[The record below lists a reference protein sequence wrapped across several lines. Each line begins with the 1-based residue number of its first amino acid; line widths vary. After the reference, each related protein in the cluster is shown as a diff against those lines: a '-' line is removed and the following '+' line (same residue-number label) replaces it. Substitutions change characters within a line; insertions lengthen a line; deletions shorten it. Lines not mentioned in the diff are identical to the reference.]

1 MDEEQ
6 SFFKF
11 HSYVPREVPVH
22 KDKSINS
29 SKKLKSSDVKTSEED
44 SFFNFAEVRSGLH
57 GDLFTL
63 DERSEHDDLT
73 TSSCIGWSLKRDAQK
88 GNVDVKLCKSTE
100 EISKEELDPMN
111 GDLNYEGISQPK
123 SKLHS
128 RQAKMEVFN
137 NVTEDDLND
146 AKDYSKS
153 SDFALKEYAVNASVE
168 TFFLFQ
174 CKSRDCKDKCCIAR
188 ICGEGNLDDVFHQ
201 RRYLW
206 GPKEAKAPTS
216 KQRGDRLFQ
225 LQQKSWLPSDD
236 LFKYSF
242 RSKSSQGA
250 ATVVCENAYMHLLG
264 LRSDVKGIFHSR
276 QFADNKERIKDN
288 LGRLFLFF

>member
-11 HSYVPREVPVH
+11 HSYVPREVPVD

-29 SKKLKSSDVKTSEED
+29 SKKIKSSDVKTSEED

-57 GDLFTL
+57 CDLLTL

-111 GDLNYEGISQPK
+111 GDLIYEGISQPK

-137 NVTEDDLND
+137 NVTEDDLKD
-146 AKDYSKS
+146 AKDFSKS

-188 ICGEGNLDDVFHQ
+188 ICGEGNLDDVFLQ

-242 RSKSSQGA
+242 RSKSSQA

-264 LRSDVKGIFHSR
+264 LRSDAKGIFHSR

-288 LGRLFLFF
+288 LGRLFLFFF